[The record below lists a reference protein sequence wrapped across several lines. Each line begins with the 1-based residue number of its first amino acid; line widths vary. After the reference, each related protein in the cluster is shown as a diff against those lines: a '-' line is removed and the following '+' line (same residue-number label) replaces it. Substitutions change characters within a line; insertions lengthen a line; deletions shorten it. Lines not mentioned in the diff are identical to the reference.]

1 MGRRRLEAEVGLG
14 GRGGGCASF
23 SFLPS
28 MLCKQAGALCRDKLK
43 ARAGYR

>member
-1 MGRRRLEAEVGLG
+1 MGWRRLEAEMVVVVV
-14 GRGGGCASF
+14 GGCASF

>member
-1 MGRRRLEAEVGLG
+1 MEKARG
-14 GRGGGCASF
+14 GGGEGGGGGCASF